1 MKPERQGESEP
12 ATRQGKDPSGRGLT
26 RRQMVLLGLA
36 GLAGVAGTGSVV
48 RYRAQMAEPESGWDV
63 FRGDA
68 PKGELWELWK
78 QRGWAKEAYHYSKL
92 GRNVLCHVCP
102 NVCQLEP
109 DDRGRCRNRVNK
121 DGTLYTVAYGNPC
134 SMHIDPI
141 EKKPL
146 FHFFPGSRSFSLATA
161 GCVFRCLN
169 CQNWEISQ
177 RKPEETKNAR
187 GPEFRLRPPAPA
199 FGPADMERLSLFPE
213 DLVALAAWCNCVSI
227 SYTYSE
233 PTAYYEYAYDSCKLA
248 RARKIKNVFVTC
260 GSINEAALRD
270 VGQYLDACHV
280 DLKGFDDDTYAK
292 LNAGRLHFILD
303 SLKTLQSM
311 GVWVEIIHL
320 VVPTYT
326 DKPDMIRKM
335 CDWIA
340 TNLGPDCPVHFSRFH
355 PAHKLQ
361 HLPPTPVEILLQAQA
376 IGRSAGLRYVYIG
389 NVPGLRG
396 AETTFCPNCR
406 QVVIDRDIYSITA
419 FNLAAGK
426 CKFCQTKI
434 AGVWS

>member
-1 MKPERQGESEP
+1 M
-12 ATRQGKDPSGRGLT
+12 AA
-26 RRQMVLLGLA
+26 LA
-36 GLAGVAGTGSVV
+36 SFTHC
-48 RYRAQMAEPESGWDV
+48 
-63 FRGDA
+63 FA
-68 PKGELWELWK
+68 PL
-78 QRGWAKEAYHYSKL
+78 
-92 GRNVLCHVCP
+92 
-102 NVCQLEP
+102 
-109 DDRGRCRNRVNK
+109 
-121 DGTLYTVAYGNPC
+121 
-134 SMHIDPI
+134 
-141 EKKPL
+141 
-146 FHFFPGSRSFSLATA
+146 

-177 RKPEETKNAR
+177 HKPEETKNAR
-187 GPEFRLRPPAPA
+187 GPEFRLRPPAPQ
-199 FGPADMERLSLFPE
+199 FGQAEMGRLSLFPE
-213 DLVALAAWCNCVSI
+213 DLVALARWCNCASI

-248 RARKIKNVFVTC
+248 RANKIKNVFVTC

-320 VVPTYT
+320 LVPTYT

-335 CDWIA
+335 CDWIVN
-340 TNLGPDCPVHFSRFH
+340 NLGPDCPVHFSRFH
-355 PAHKLQ
+355 PAHKLM

-376 IGRSAGLRYVYIG
+376 FGRAAGLRYVYVG
-389 NVPGLRG
+389 NVPGLG
-396 AETTFCPNCR
+396 GVETTYCPQCK

-419 FNLAAGK
+419 LNLADGK

-434 AGVWS
+434 AGVWA